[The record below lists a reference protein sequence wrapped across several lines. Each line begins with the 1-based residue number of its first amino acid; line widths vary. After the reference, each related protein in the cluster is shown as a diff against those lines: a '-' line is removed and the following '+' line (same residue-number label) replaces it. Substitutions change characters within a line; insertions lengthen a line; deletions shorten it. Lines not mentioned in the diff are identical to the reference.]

1 MNDIGV
7 SSGDTAWLLTSAAL
21 VFLMTPGL
29 AFFYGGLVSR
39 RHVLNTLMMT
49 FGALCVATLMWVLVG
64 YSLAFAPGGAWLGG
78 LAWAGFQGVGGAPQP
93 DYAATAPHLAFAAF
107 QGMFAAITPALIAGA
122 VVGRMD
128 FRAYLLFVA
137 LWCVGVYAPVA
148 HWVWGLGGWIRESG
162 ALDFAGGTVV
172 HITAGAAALVAA
184 ALVGARADMK
194 RSPLRPH
201 NVPFVLLGAGL
212 LWFGWFG
219 FNAGSA
225 LTAGGLSG
233 LAFVTTHVGAAAA
246 VLVWL
251 GIETVRTGK
260 ATAVGAATAAVVGLV
275 GVTPAAG
282 FVSPL
287 SAVAVGGLTAAACYA
302 AIQWRSRLNL
312 DDTLDV
318 FACHGVGGMCGAL
331 LTGVFAQR
339 SLNEAGA
346 DGLLAG
352 NPKLLVTQLTAVAAT
367 LVYTLAMTFVLLK
380 LVGLVVPLRLS
391 PTQEREGIDRHA
403 HGEAA
408 YHETTGDDLFDPA
421 VM

>member
-1 MNDIGV
+1 MNETGI
-7 SSGDTAWLLTSAAL
+7 SAGDTAWLLASAAL

-49 FGALCVATLMWVLVG
+49 VGALCVAALVWAAIG
-64 YSLAFAPGGAWLGG
+64 YSLAFAPGGAWIGG
-78 LAWAGFQGVGGAPQP
+78 LAWAGFQGVGGEPQA
-93 DYAATAPHLAFAAF
+93 DYAATVPHLAYAAF
-107 QGMFAAITPALIAGA
+107 QGMFAVITPALIAGA

-148 HWVWGLGGWIRESG
+148 HWVWGLGGWIRASG
-162 ALDFAGGTVV
+162 ALDFAGGAVV

-184 ALVGARADMK
+184 AVVGARADVR

-201 NVPFVLLGAGL
+201 NIPFVLLGAGL

-225 LTAGGLSG
+225 LTAGR
-233 LAFVTTHVGAAAA
+233 LASLALVTTHLSAAAA

-251 GIETVRTGK
+251 AIETARAGK
-260 ATAVGAATAAVVGLV
+260 ATAVGGATAAVVGLV
-275 GVTPAAG
+275 GITPAAG

-287 SAVAVGGLTAAACYA
+287 AAMAIGGITAAVCYA
-302 AIQWRSRLNL
+302 AIQWRTRLNL

-331 LTGVFAQR
+331 LTGVFAQQ

-346 DGLLAG
+346 NGLLAG
-352 NPKLLVTQLTAVAAT
+352 NPKLVLTQMIAVVAT
-367 LVYTLAMTFVLLK
+367 LAYTLAATFVLLK
-380 LVGLVVPLRLS
+380 LIGLVLPLRL
-391 PTQEREGIDRHA
+391 PLAQELEGIDRHA

-408 YHETTGDDLFDPA
+408 YHEATGDDLFDPA
-421 VM
+421 V

>member
-1 MNDIGV
+1 MNETGI
-7 SSGDTAWLLTSAAL
+7 SAGDTAWLLTSAAL

-49 FGALCVATLMWVLVG
+49 IGALCVAALVWALIG
-64 YSLAFAPGGAWLGG
+64 YSLAFAPGGALIGG
-78 LAWAGFQGVGGAPQP
+78 LAWAGFQGVGGEPQA
-93 DYAATAPHLAFAAF
+93 DYAATVPHLAFAAF
-107 QGMFAAITPALIAGA
+107 QGMFAVIAPALTAGA

-172 HITAGAAALVAA
+172 HIAAGAAALVAA
-184 ALVGARADMK
+184 ALVGARADVK

-212 LWFGWFG
+212 LWFGWLG

-225 LTAGGLSG
+225 LTAGGLAS
-233 LAFVTTHVGAAAA
+233 LALVTTHLSAAAA

-251 GIETVRTGK
+251 AIETARAGK

-275 GVTPAAG
+275 GITPAAG
-282 FVSPL
+282 FVSP
-287 SAVAVGGLTAAACYA
+287 AAAMAIGGITAAVGYA
-302 AIQWRSRLNL
+302 AIQWRTRLNL

-318 FACHGVGGMCGAL
+318 FACHGVGGMCGSL
-331 LTGVFAQR
+331 LTGVFARQ

-346 DGLLAG
+346 NGLLAG
-352 NPKLLVTQLTAVAAT
+352 NPKLVLTQLIAVVAT
-367 LVYTLAMTFVLLK
+367 LAYTLAATFVLLK
-380 LVGLVVPLRLS
+380 LVGLILPLRL
-391 PTQEREGIDRHA
+391 PLAQELEGIDRHA
-403 HGEAA
+403 HGETA
-408 YHETTGDDLFDPA
+408 YHEATGDDLFDPA
-421 VM
+421 V

>member
-7 SSGDTAWLLTSAAL
+7 SSGDTAWLLVSAAL

-93 DYAATAPHLAFAAF
+93 DYAGTVPHLAFAAF

-137 LWCVGVYAPVA
+137 LWSVGVYAPVA

-260 ATAVGAATAAVVGLV
+260 ATAVGAATAAVAGLV

-282 FVSPL
+282 FVSPPA
-287 SAVAVGGLTAAACYA
+287 AVAVGGLTAAACYT

-352 NPKLLVTQLTAVAAT
+352 NPKLLLTQLTAVAAT
-367 LVYTLAMTFVLLK
+367 LAYTLVTTFVLLK

-391 PTQEREGIDRHA
+391 PNQEREGIDRHA

-408 YHETTGDDLFDPA
+408 YHEVTGDDLFDPA
-421 VM
+421 V